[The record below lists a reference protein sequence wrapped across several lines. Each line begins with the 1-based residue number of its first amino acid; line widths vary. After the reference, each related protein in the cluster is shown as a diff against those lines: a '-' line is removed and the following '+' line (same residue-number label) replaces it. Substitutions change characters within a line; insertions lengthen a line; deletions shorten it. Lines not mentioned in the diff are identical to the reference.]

1 MIEIINDVILK
12 FWTRFVDFLPQFFS
26 GVLVFI
32 VGILAANFV
41 SRFLLIFVKFLKL
54 EKLSQKVKRTTHL
67 ELDLWFFLVIEIV
80 KWIIVIAF
88 IIPALEIWGL
98 SRAVNL
104 LNQLIAYLPNVIV
117 AVIVAFFGLVTANL
131 LANFVSHSFPKGKTR
146 NSLVLLSKTSILFFT
161 ILIILNQLGVA
172 QELIKIL
179 FGGIVAMLAIAGGL
193 AFGLG
198 GQEFAKEIL
207 NEIKKN
213 LVK

>member
-1 MIEIINDVILK
+1 MIKIINDVLLK
-12 FWTRFVDFLPQFFS
+12 FWLRFVDFLPQLFS
-26 GVLVFI
+26 GVLVFLFGL
-32 VGILAANFV
+32 VFANFV
-41 SRFLLIFVKFLKL
+41 SRFLLLFVRFLKI
-54 EKLSQKVKRTTHL
+54 ENVSKKVKKITHV
-67 ELDLWFFLVIEIV
+67 ELDLWLFLIIEII

-88 IIPALEIWGL
+88 IIPTLEIWGL
-98 SRAVNL
+98 NKAVSL

-117 AVIVAFFGLVTANL
+117 AIIIAFFGLVTANL
-131 LANFVSHSFPKGKTR
+131 LANLVSHSFPKGKTKS
-146 NSLVLLSKTSILFFT
+146 SLILLSKTSILFFT